1 MKTEEQIF
9 KAIEKSFRKECLG
22 VSITRREFIKNAIE
36 EPIKKFFVDTS
47 GMYEIPALD
56 SEDAKDVSEQQFA
69 YMMKYNSNVNFRNAS
84 AAYLLQTSIGETQH
98 GILQKAVFKYAELKD
113 DTAFLQWVFANHKLA
128 NVSVV
133 CTDTTNRLNSFLT
146 NLYKDYV
153 DGMKQVSEEKKKKA
167 AAAEE
172 AKAAAAAVSV
182 MSDEEINKQIELM
195 LEEKAKRAAAAVN

>member
-1 MKTEEQIF
+1 M
-9 KAIEKSFRKECLG
+9 
-22 VSITRREFIKNAIE
+22 
-36 EPIKKFFVDTS
+36 
-47 GMYEIPALD
+47 
-56 SEDAKDVSEQQFA
+56 
-69 YMMKYNSNVNFRNAS
+69 
-84 AAYLLQTSIGETQH
+84 
-98 GILQKAVFKYAELKD
+98 QKAVFKYAELKD

-195 LEEKAKRAAAAVN
+195 LEEKAKRAAAAAN